1 MRFSKQQPAK
11 RWRKLGRKAR
21 TRAFTL
27 IEIMIVMAII
37 MIIMATGIPSIV
49 RSLERDELSRAV
61 KDTIEGCKTA
71 RDRAI
76 FQGIP
81 WAFVVTVDQQ
91 MERHLKVEPMP
102 GDSAQRTRSGE
113 VGPGLSAASNDS
125 PYSGFPRKLG
135 NNVYVDKIAV
145 NFKEPDQEADVRVRF
160 FPNGTADEFTVVYS
174 IGQKQRF
181 LKVDVVTGLATE
193 YTP

>member
-1 MRFSKQQPAK
+1 MKVSDQQRAR
-11 RWRKLGRKAR
+11 RWRAR
-21 TRAFTL
+21 RSHCRSCAFTL

-37 MIIMATGIPSIV
+37 MIIMATGVPSIV
-49 RSLERDELSRAV
+49 RGLEKDQLSRAA

-81 WAFVVTVDQQ
+81 WAFVLKVDRQ
-91 MERHLKVEPMP
+91 LIVEPMP
-102 GDSAQRTRSGE
+102 GDSAQRTRSGQ
-113 VGPGLSAASNDS
+113 VAAAPSAVSNDS

-135 NNVYVDKIAV
+135 DDVRVDRIAV
-145 NFKEPDQEADVRVRF
+145 NFAEPDQESEVRVRF

-174 IGQKQRF
+174 VGQKQRF
-181 LKVDVVTGLATE
+181 IKVDVITGLATE

>member
-1 MRFSKQQPAK
+1 MKVGLQRYANRP
-11 RWRKLGRKAR
+11 WRSCIA

-37 MIIMATGIPSIV
+37 MIIMATGVPSIV
-49 RSLERDELSRAV
+49 RGLEKDHLSRAV

-76 FQGIP
+76 FQGVP
-81 WAFVVTVDQQ
+81 WSFVLKVD
-91 MERHLKVEPMP
+91 RKFTVEPMP
-102 GDSAQRTRSGE
+102 GDSGQRTRAGQIVPSASG
-113 VGPGLSAASNDS
+113 PSNDS
-125 PYSGFPRKLG
+125 PYSGFPRTLDEHIR
-135 NNVYVDKIAV
+135 VDKIAV
-145 NFKEPDQEADVRVRF
+145 NFAEPEQESEVRVRF

-174 IGQKQRF
+174 VGQKQRF
-181 LKVDVVTGLATE
+181 IKVDVITGLAAE